1 MVSQGLSQGWQ
12 EAGGTGRRALS
23 GGRSLRTASGG
34 TTPTSQRGAAQF
46 LVMAALAG
54 VLLMGAGCSAS
65 WFKSGSSG
73 ELRVRPP
80 AMETTRL
87 LQNAHYYKLMGR
99 PEASLKEMEQ
109 AHRQDPDN
117 LKIVDT
123 LAQTYQELGQFQRA
137 QELYQEAL
145 ARQGSNRA
153 LQNNWCY
160 SFYLQGDLAKA
171 ESCFKEALARDP
183 GNAAARNNLGLLWC
197 RQGKLAEAQRLWE
210 ETEGTG
216 AAQNRLNQALAF
228 LGMSPPAHYAKAAE
242 GKSAPPVQAAAPQRP
257 AARPIPAS
265 PAKPM
270 VAAAKTPVNAPAP
283 AQPVT
288 APPKAELQVAAKA
301 AEPKSAPPVQAAAPP
316 RPAPRPIPASPAKP
330 VVAAAKTPVKAPA
343 PAQPVAASPKAELQP
358 AAKPPTRPAPLTVAE
373 RVAGIEVRNGT
384 RTKNL
389 AHLTRALLSQEG
401 FNVTQIGNHIDFGA
415 GATVIYYR
423 AGAEK
428 LAQALN
434 FEIFPKAKLEPSAR
448 LKNGV
453 AIKVLLGQD
462 LLNQPRV
469 MARLT
474 GERLAVSPPAV
485 KAKALAVVPQPQSV
499 ASKESAAPVI
509 VAAPV
514 KAGPDKPQIQ
524 AAALAARPPAKNQ
537 APAETATP
545 KGPLTAADLMAT
557 LIEIRN
563 GTRSQDLAHQTR
575 SLLSREGFSVGIIGN
590 HIDFG
595 AETTVIYYRAGAEKV
610 ARALNSEIFPGAQ
623 LTPSSRLNQ
632 GMAIKVVLGRDL
644 LDRPQ
649 LMSRLA
655 EE

>member
-12 EAGGTGRRALS
+12 EAGGTGPRALS
-23 GGRSLRTASGG
+23 GGWALRTASGG
-34 TTPTSQRGAAQF
+34 TTPTFRRGAAQF

-65 WFKSGSSG
+65 WFTSDKNGASG
-73 ELRVRPP
+73 ELRVRQP

-145 ARQGSNRA
+145 ARQGSNRV
-153 LQNNWCY
+153 LQNNWCF

-197 RQGKLAEAQRLWE
+197 RQGKLVEAQRLWE

-228 LGMSPPAHYAKAAE
+228 LGKSPPAHYAKATESKAA
-242 GKSAPPVQAAAPQRP
+242 SPTQATAPQ
-257 AARPIPAS
+257 
-265 PAKPM
+265 KP
-270 VAAAKTPVNAPAP
+270 VVPVTPV
-283 AQPVT
+283 
-288 APPKAELQVAAKA
+288 
-301 AEPKSAPPVQAAAPP
+301 
-316 RPAPRPIPASPAKP
+316 SPAKP
-330 VVAAAKTPVKAPA
+330 VVAKAKAPVKAPG
-343 PAQPVAASPKAELQP
+343 PVQPVAAPPKAELQP
-358 AAKPPTRPAPLTVAE
+358 AAKPATRPAPLTVAA
-373 RVAGIEVRNGT
+373 RAAGIEVRNGT

-428 LAQALN
+428 LARTLN
-434 FEIFPKAKLEPSAR
+434 LEIFPEAKLEQSAR
-448 LKNGV
+448 LNNGV

-469 MARLT
+469 MTRLT
-474 GERLAVSPPAV
+474 GEKLAESPPAV
-485 KAKALAVVPQPQSV
+485 NAKALAAGPQPQSA
-499 ASKESAAPVI
+499 ASKEPAAPVI
-509 VAAPV
+509 VAAPA

-524 AAALAARPPAKNQ
+524 AVALAARPTAKNQ
-537 APAETATP
+537 ASAETTTP
-545 KGPLTAADLMAT
+545 KGPLTAAELMAT

-563 GTRSQDLAHQTR
+563 GTRSQNLAHQAR